1 MSAGRAGRADT
12 ETLACCY
19 LDPLCSWWS
28 EASSSTSVFYTV
40 FSNIFM
46 IFCLY
51 VFMLP
56 SDSSPPPLAPFD
68 HRIVT
73 PKPHQIATYYTINR
87 DEVLGGWVR
96 RVNHSSQAYFYS
108 HSHFYT
114 SVVSNEITEDLTPC
128 EGTPNRFFSKTLL
141 LPPKGQMIVSP
152 RGELAK

>member
-1 MSAGRAGRADT
+1 MSAGRAGRSDN

-19 LDPLCSWWS
+19 LDPLCFWGSK
-28 EASSSTSVFYTV
+28 APSSTSVFTL
-40 FSNIFM
+40 FSATFFM
-46 IFCLY
+46 NFCPY

-96 RVNHSSQAYFYS
+96 RVNHSSEVYFYS

-128 EGTPNRFFSKTLL
+128 EGTPNSFFPRPYYC
-141 LPPKGQMIVSP
+141 PPKGQMIVSL